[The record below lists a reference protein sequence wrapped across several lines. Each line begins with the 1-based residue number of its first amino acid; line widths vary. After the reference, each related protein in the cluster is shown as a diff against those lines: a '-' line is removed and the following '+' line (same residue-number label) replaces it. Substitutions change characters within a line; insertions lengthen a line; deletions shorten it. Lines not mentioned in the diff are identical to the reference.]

1 MAQLALFRQ
10 QACDSL
16 WIAFDWPSAFFL
28 FPNIQCICRE
38 GQNIKRIEIFLCM
51 LVAVFDTI
59 QNSNQKL
66 DFFRRFICKE
76 CFYTMTT
83 SGKFILFSCKITVK
97 LMERFF
103 KIN

>member
-1 MAQLALFRQ
+1 MAQLDLFRQ

-66 DFFRRFICKE
+66 DF
-76 CFYTMTT
+76 
-83 SGKFILFSCKITVK
+83 SGDLFARSVFIL
-97 LMERFF
+97 
-103 KIN
+103 